1 MKIYKQDND
10 YTIYQGD
17 SFEVLDTLEEKS
29 IDAIVTDP
37 PYGLTSI
44 TKRFGKEDSIPAKE
58 GKDGSFARL
67 SKGFMGKTWDGTG
80 IEYNIEFWKK
90 CFKVLKPGGY
100 LLSFGGT
107 RTFHRIACAIEEAG
121 FEIRDTLMWLYGC
134 YSSDT
139 QVLTNKGW
147 KYFYELD
154 KTEKILQRDKD
165 TNLLSWYQPKE
176 YFEYNID
183 DDMVHLKNRNTD
195 QLITKN
201 HSVYAKVTM
210 RRKPKER
217 AFNRYEA
224 CELKKSWN
232 IDLPLAGQLIN
243 GLKVD
248 NAYIIGW
255 WLTDAYKH
263 KDCNACMFSQSKPR
277 TLNKLKDWL
286 NLHNIKYSEYV
297 KKAKKENHKE
307 EHVIYINNSLSLWL
321 RQNFPNRELTM
332 DVLQWDYNSRL
343 QLLEGLMDG
352 DGSIRENSYC
362 EVFYSKNKER
372 LDIFQALVVSL
383 NIRSHIDYK
392 KGCVY
397 FNVKKNT
404 TQLQNKHKLDNVHY
418 VGKVYCL
425 KTETGAFVVRR
436 NGKAFISGNSGFPKS
451 QNVGLAIDKKNG
463 IDNRTGSVIKGV
475 GTNNTNSMKNGLSCS
490 QEFKHFYEERKA
502 QNKYAGYGTC
512 LKPAYEPIIMARKPV
527 EGTVADNMLKYG
539 VGGINIDE
547 CRVGDEYFTIT
558 NGDYDNNEN
567 QSCFGNIKRTP
578 KEYHGRFPANVI
590 TDGSDEVK
598 ANMPDTKSNGG
609 KTTMSDFSKYKGSM
623 MNTFNLKEN
632 SSRKDSNYIAPKD
645 EGSACRYFY
654 CAKASKK
661 DRDEGLEEFTLS
673 KATDGCIRNNQET
686 VREFGANS
694 SLRRNSHP
702 TVKPTELMQYLVRLV
717 APKGAVVL
725 DPFCGSGST
734 GKACMYE
741 NTERNANYKFIGI
754 EMTEEYL
761 PIIVARIDY
770 AKNKKDF
777 EKIKEAKAKGY
788 EQIKLF

>member
-44 TKRFGKEDSIPAKE
+44 TKIFGKEDSAPAKE

-80 IEYNIEFWKK
+80 IEYNVEFWKK

-121 FEIRDTLMWLYGC
+121 FEIRDTLMWLYG
-134 YSSDT
+134 
-139 QVLTNKGW
+139 
-147 KYFYELD
+147 
-154 KTEKILQRDKD
+154 
-165 TNLLSWYQPKE
+165 
-176 YFEYNID
+176 
-183 DDMVHLKNRNTD
+183 
-195 QLITKN
+195 
-201 HSVYAKVTM
+201 
-210 RRKPKER
+210 
-217 AFNRYEA
+217 
-224 CELKKSWN
+224 
-232 IDLPLAGQLIN
+232 
-243 GLKVD
+243 
-248 NAYIIGW
+248 
-255 WLTDAYKH
+255 
-263 KDCNACMFSQSKPR
+263 
-277 TLNKLKDWL
+277 
-286 NLHNIKYSEYV
+286 
-297 KKAKKENHKE
+297 
-307 EHVIYINNSLSLWL
+307 
-321 RQNFPNRELTM
+321 
-332 DVLQWDYNSRL
+332 
-343 QLLEGLMDG
+343 
-352 DGSIRENSYC
+352 
-362 EVFYSKNKER
+362 
-372 LDIFQALVVSL
+372 
-383 NIRSHIDYK
+383 
-392 KGCVY
+392 
-397 FNVKKNT
+397 
-404 TQLQNKHKLDNVHY
+404 
-418 VGKVYCL
+418 
-425 KTETGAFVVRR
+425 
-436 NGKAFISGNSGFPKS
+436 SGFPKS

-463 IDNRTGSVIKGV
+463 VKSVDTGIESPNAGPNCTKENTLYESGTVEKKFTIK
-475 GTNNTNSMKNGLSCS
+475 
-490 QEFKHFYEERKA
+490 QA
-502 QNKYAGYGTC
+502 QNEYAGYGTC

-547 CRVGDEYFTIT
+547 CRVGDETVSIHNAPVGTFAGGEHECGNDT
-558 NGDYDNNEN
+558 NSYRNS
-567 QSCFGNIKRTP
+567 QA
-578 KEYHGRFPANVI
+578 RFPANVI

-598 ANMPDTKSNGG
+598 ANMPNTNGG
-609 KTTMSDFSKYKGSM
+609 NRNNFATR
-623 MNTFNLKEN
+623 KEDN
-632 SSRKDSNYIAPKD
+632 SSYGGKAGTINTRNEHDD

-673 KATDGCIRNNQET
+673 KTTDGCIRNNQET
-686 VREFGANS
+686 ARIFGANS
-694 SLRRNSHP
+694 SLRHNIHP
-702 TVKPTELMQYLVRLV
+702 TVKPTELMQYLIRLV
-717 APKGAVVL
+717 VPRGGCVL

>member
-44 TKRFGKEDSIPAKE
+44 TKRFGKENSTPAKE

-80 IEYNIEFWKK
+80 IEYNVEFWKK

-100 LLSFGGT
+100 LLAFGGT
-107 RTFHRIACAIEEAG
+107 RTFHRIACAIEDAG

-139 QVLTNKGW
+139 QVLTDKGW

-154 KTEKILQRDKD
+154 KTEKILQWDKN
-165 TNLLSWYQPKE
+165 TNLLNWYQPKE
-176 YFEYNID
+176 YFEYDID

-217 AFNRYEA
+217 AFNRYVA

-248 NAYIIGW
+248 NAYIVGW
-255 WLTDAYKH
+255 WLTDAWKH

-277 TLNKLKDWL
+277 TLNKLKDWF

-297 KKAKKENHKE
+297 RKAKKESHKD
-307 EHVIYINNSLSLWL
+307 EHTIYVNNELSLWL

-332 DVLQWDYNSRL
+332 NVLQRDYNSRL
-343 QLLEGLMDG
+343 NLLEGLMDG
-352 DGSIRENSYC
+352 DGSTRENSYC

-436 NGKAFISGNSGFPKS
+436 NGKAFISGNSGFP
-451 QNVGLAIDKKNG
+451 
-463 IDNRTGSVIKGV
+463 
-475 GTNNTNSMKNGLSCS
+475 
-490 QEFKHFYEERKA
+490 
-502 QNKYAGYGTC
+502 
-512 LKPAYEPIIMARKPV
+512 
-527 EGTVADNMLKYG
+527 
-539 VGGINIDE
+539 
-547 CRVGDEYFTIT
+547 
-558 NGDYDNNEN
+558 
-567 QSCFGNIKRTP
+567 
-578 KEYHGRFPANVI
+578 
-590 TDGSDEVK
+590 
-598 ANMPDTKSNGG
+598 
-609 KTTMSDFSKYKGSM
+609 
-623 MNTFNLKEN
+623 
-632 SSRKDSNYIAPKD
+632 
-645 EGSACRYFY
+645 
-654 CAKASKK
+654 
-661 DRDEGLEEFTLS
+661 
-673 KATDGCIRNNQET
+673 
-686 VREFGANS
+686 
-694 SLRRNSHP
+694 
-702 TVKPTELMQYLVRLV
+702 
-717 APKGAVVL
+717 
-725 DPFCGSGST
+725 
-734 GKACMYE
+734 
-741 NTERNANYKFIGI
+741 
-754 EMTEEYL
+754 
-761 PIIVARIDY
+761 
-770 AKNKKDF
+770 
-777 EKIKEAKAKGY
+777 
-788 EQIKLF
+788 